1 MNRFIRY
8 FNQNTKSILK
18 VIGIIVFI
26 IIIIQL
32 LNSMAKVSV
41 EEQRKQAI
49 NNEIASTNQ
58 NTSSYSKSII
68 SDQEIEEDT
77 YKEHSNIIEN
87 FINYC
92 NNGDVQ
98 NAYNLL
104 SNDCKEEMFPTLEY
118 FKNNYYSRVFNSN
131 KSFSVQNW
139 SNSTYKVRIKE
150 INNMLSTGKVSNNE
164 AIEDYY
170 TVVYSDGEY
179 KLNINNYIG
188 KEVINAESEYENI
201 KINVISKSTYIDYEI
216 YNINVENKTEN
227 DILLD
232 TKENTQSMYIKDSK
246 DVKYSSYSHEII
258 DSSLIVQSGGNR
270 NLAIKYTNSFS
281 INREI
286 KYLGFSDVI
295 LDYYK
300 YKDTSNKTQY
310 KDRLK
315 IEVEI

>member
-118 FKNNYYSRVFNSN
+118 FKNNY
-131 KSFSVQNW
+131 
-139 SNSTYKVRIKE
+139 
-150 INNMLSTGKVSNNE
+150 
-164 AIEDYY
+164 
-170 TVVYSDGEY
+170 EY
-179 KLNINNYIG
+179 
-188 KEVINAESEYENI
+188 V
-201 KINVISKSTYIDYEI
+201 
-216 YNINVENKTEN
+216 
-227 DILLD
+227 
-232 TKENTQSMYIKDSK
+232 
-246 DVKYSSYSHEII
+246 
-258 DSSLIVQSGGNR
+258 
-270 NLAIKYTNSFS
+270 
-281 INREI
+281 
-286 KYLGFSDVI
+286 
-295 LDYYK
+295 
-300 YKDTSNKTQY
+300 
-310 KDRLK
+310 
-315 IEVEI
+315 